1 MRTPRKDM
9 FVSIYA
15 LVWAIT
21 NIVLYFVYSIDAT
34 LVSNLAFTVVLIGV
48 LMCRP
53 LMRWLN
59 KNTKQD

>member
-15 LVWAIT
+15 LVWGVT
-21 NIVLYFVYSIDAT
+21 DMVLYFVYGMDAT
-34 LVSNLAFTVVLIGV
+34 MVSNMVFTILLIAV
-48 LMCRP
+48 LMCSP

-59 KNTKQD
+59 KN

>member
-15 LVWAIT
+15 LVWGVT
-21 NIVLYFVYSIDAT
+21 DMVLYFVYDKDAAMFSNVVFT
-34 LVSNLAFTVVLIGV
+34 ILLVAV
-48 LMCRP
+48 LMCSP

-59 KNTKQD
+59 KK

>member
-15 LVWAIT
+15 LVWGVT
-21 NIVLYFVYSIDAT
+21 DMVLYFAKGMDAAMFSNVVFT
-34 LVSNLAFTVVLIGV
+34 ILLVAV

-59 KNTKQD
+59 KN

>member
-15 LVWAIT
+15 LVWGVT
-21 NIVLYFVYSIDAT
+21 DMVLYFVYGMDT
-34 LVSNLAFTVVLIGV
+34 TMVSNCVFIILLIAV
-48 LMCRP
+48 LMCSP

-59 KNTKQD
+59 KK

>member
-15 LVWAIT
+15 LVWGVT
-21 NIVLYFVYSIDAT
+21 DMVLYFVYGNDAT
-34 LVSNLAFTVVLIGV
+34 MFSNVVFTILLIAV
-48 LMCRP
+48 LMCSP

-59 KNTKQD
+59 KK

>member
-15 LVWAIT
+15 LIWGVT
-21 NIVLYFVYSIDAT
+21 DMVLYFVYGMDT
-34 LVSNLAFTVVLIGV
+34 TMVSNCVFTILLIAV
-48 LMCRP
+48 LMCSP

-59 KNTKQD
+59 KN